1 MLEVQR
7 EAEYFKY
14 AKDAAVNKF
23 TDDIAST
30 CTKFL
35 KFTIKSQT
43 WGSETHPIGTK
54 VTPDT
59 SLGMWLW
66 KEITA
71 GETVTEIVVKIQGTF
86 EYFEDDYLSANDPLT
101 VGEGNDDDVQV
112 INQNVLYFEEWFEGE
127 GANPDP
133 WGARYLNYRHCSG
146 KSIVYTMS
154 SAQTMDEE
162 AGAAVEQGT
171 ARGTLVKTV
180 TGNSVTQIVVDVD
193 SGSFG
198 TTADLVVG
206 SKTIVASALT
216 STVGSIVRVRYATQD
231 IGLVNKG
238 ATITQGGVSTGTLV
252 SKIAHVVEATVSGQN
267 IKKDAGVAVT
277 QGATATGTLATALS
291 GTTTKILIV
300 VETGS
305 FDTSAGLVVGGI
317 QWLTLPT
324 AVTSYTGGGTFEI
337 DVTAGLFDDQ
347 ADLDIGQ
354 KVVYQITSQSI
365 TDQLTGAS
373 VVQVRHHYTTL
384 LFVYFFVVAHF
395 RWILFAISW

>member
-7 EAEYFKY
+7 EAEYFQY
-14 AKDAAVNKF
+14 AKDATDNKF

-35 KFTIKSQT
+35 KFTIAPQT
-43 WGSETHPIGTK
+43 WGKTHPIGTK

-59 SLGMWLW
+59 PLGMWLW
-66 KEITA
+66 KPITA

-112 INQNVLYFEEWFEGE
+112 MFQNVLYFEEWFEGE

-154 SAQTMDEE
+154 PAQTMDEE

-365 TDQLTGAS
+365 TDQPTGAS

-395 RWILFAISW
+395 RWIFFAISS

>member
-1 MLEVQR
+1 
-7 EAEYFKY
+7 
-14 AKDAAVNKF
+14 
-23 TDDIAST
+23 
-30 CTKFL
+30 
-35 KFTIKSQT
+35 
-43 WGSETHPIGTK
+43 
-54 VTPDT
+54 
-59 SLGMWLW
+59 
-66 KEITA
+66 
-71 GETVTEIVVKIQGTF
+71 
-86 EYFEDDYLSANDPLT
+86 
-101 VGEGNDDDVQV
+101 
-112 INQNVLYFEEWFEGE
+112 
-127 GANPDP
+127 
-133 WGARYLNYRHCSG
+133 
-146 KSIVYTMS
+146 
-154 SAQTMDEE
+154 
-162 AGAAVEQGT
+162 
-171 ARGTLVKTV
+171 
-180 TGNSVTQIVVDVD
+180 
-193 SGSFG
+193 
-198 TTADLVVG
+198 

-384 LFVYFFVVAHF
+384 LF
-395 RWILFAISW
+395 